1 MTQKAINILS
11 TAIITQPMFV
21 DEETINIIAELCII
35 CKAFLQA
42 YEVCVCT
49 CVTLCVCVQ
58 ECVCEAPAILY
69 ASLTGH
75 C

>member
-1 MTQKAINILS
+1 MTQKAINILG

-42 YEVCVCT
+42 YEVCVCAHV
-49 CVTLCVCVQ
+49 CHCVCVHA
-58 ECVCEAPAILY
+58 CVCEVPAILY

>member
-1 MTQKAINILS
+1 MTQKAIDILG

-42 YEVCVCT
+42 YEVCVR
-49 CVTLCVCVQ
+49 VQ

>member
-1 MTQKAINILS
+1 MTQKAIDILG

-42 YEVCVCT
+42 YEVCVCMR
-49 CVTLCVCVQ
+49 VNVCVH

>member
-1 MTQKAINILS
+1 MTQKAINILG

-42 YEVCVCT
+42 YEVCVHMCDA
-49 CVTLCVCVQ
+49 VCV
-58 ECVCEAPAILY
+58 
-69 ASLTGH
+69 
-75 C
+75 